1 MEPAKLTF
9 TSVEPQ
15 DMPTGVFAAWVAT
28 CVFHA
33 DYVAQVLADPY
44 NHWDTTH
51 GCFYL
56 GSDGAWYVA
65 YDDLDF
71 CTLFA
76 SFDGTAWTKLTG
88 TAWVRPARA
97 LVRLRRDLGAL

>member
-1 MEPAKLTF
+1 MEQPNKLTF
-9 TSVEPQ
+9 TYIELENLQGLPAF
-15 DMPTGVFAAWVAT
+15 TAWVAT
-28 CVFHA
+28 CIFHA
-33 DYVAQVLADPY
+33 DYNAQVLADPAQ
-44 NHWDTTH
+44 HWDTTH

-56 GSDGAWYVA
+56 GSDGVTYVA

-88 TAWVRPARA
+88 TAWMRPARA
-97 LVRLRRDLGAL
+97 LVRLQRSLR